1 MTQLKKHCRSI
12 PVLLITLSERLF
24 CVWAYAGKRRHHSGL
39 PDLAQVPR
47 VHLVQFLRSVA
58 GGIWGAYILWCL
70 HSMSRLLSSHRKT
83 LRQSFFLPFVSLLG
97 SFAVVTQ
104 ENVSQNTEENGE
116 AEQHCSTF
124 ADTQFW
130 CPQETQHHLAATIN
144 CIGSTASSQLNVHMN
159 TFTDT

>member
-1 MTQLKKHCRSI
+1 MCGHTQVNVDIIPDFLIWLKYLGFILYS
-12 PVLLITLSERLF
+12 F
-24 CVWAYAGKRRHHSGL
+24 SGAL
-39 PDLAQVPR
+39 QVEFGVR
-47 VHLVQFLRSVA
+47 IFYGVSTACLVSYQA
-58 GGIWGAYILWCL
+58 IE
-70 HSMSRLLSSHRKT
+70 KT